1 MAPLLLRFI
10 IKYRIVKYFRR
21 LPSYRMADL
30 LYFDLNKP
38 FESEFHC
45 IREQID
51 EDLGESLLVEED
63 FIWNIVLDVDKAP

>member
-1 MAPLLLRFI
+1 
-10 IKYRIVKYFRR
+10 
-21 LPSYRMADL
+21 MADL

-63 FIWNIVLDVDKAP
+63 FIINIVLDVDKAP